1 MELDREKLVKT
12 SYFYIADIV
21 EGLDTSLAYARGGFI
36 PNYKTFDELN
46 GKHSEQQGRINPSGT
61 SDIWAEQYV
70 EPDKTEQKS
79 DIDKLSEGMSKVC
92 PSFQKEIK

>member
-36 PNYKTFDELN
+36 PNYKTFDELR
-46 GKHSEQQGRINPSGT
+46 GEHSQQQGRLFN

-79 DIDKLSEGMSKVC
+79 DIDKLSGGMSKVC